1 MVRIGIIGA
10 GTCSKEVYQTAEK
23 LGRLIAERGDTL
35 ICGGLGG
42 VMEAAAKGAKSNG
55 GTTIGILP
63 GFSVEDANPFI
74 DIPIVTGLSH
84 ARNVI
89 IVRSSDILIAVAGE
103 YGTLSEIAIALKLG
117 KPVIGICSWNISK
130 DILQARSPEEAIRL
144 VDKFIK
150 EDGLYDKQG

>member
-1 MVRIGIIGA
+1 MVKVGIIGA

-23 LGRLIAERGDTL
+23 LGSLIAEHGDTL

-42 VMEAAAKGAKSNG
+42 VMEAAAKGAKSKG

-63 GFSVEDANPFI
+63 GLSAEDANPFI

-89 IVRSSDILIAVAGE
+89 IVRSSDILIAVAGK

-117 KPVIGICSWNISK
+117 KPVIGICSWNVSK
-130 DILQARSPEEAIRL
+130 DIFQTQSPEEAINL
-144 VDKFIK
+144 VDKLIQRRSP
-150 EDGLYDKQG
+150 L

>member
-1 MVRIGIIGA
+1 MVKVGIIGA

-23 LGRLIAERGDTL
+23 LGSLIAEHGDTL

-42 VMEAAAKGAKSNG
+42 VMEAAAKGAKSKG

-63 GFSVEDANPFI
+63 GLSAEDANPFI

-89 IVRSSDILIAVAGE
+89 IVRSSDILIAVAGK

-117 KPVIGICSWNISK
+117 KPVIGICSWNVSK
-130 DILQARSPEEAIRL
+130 DMFQTQSPEEAINL
-144 VDKFIK
+144 VDKLIQRRSS
-150 EDGLYDKQG
+150 L

>member
-1 MVRIGIIGA
+1 MVKIGIIGA
-10 GTCSKEVYQTAEK
+10 GTCSKEVYQTAET

-35 ICGGLGG
+35 VCGGLGG
-42 VMEAAAKGAKSNG
+42 VMEAAAKGAKLKG

-63 GFSVEDANPFI
+63 GLRAEDANPFI

-89 IVRSSDILIAVAGE
+89 IVRSSDILIAVAGK

-117 KPVIGICSWNISK
+117 KPVIGICSWNVSK
-130 DILQARSPEEAIRL
+130 DMFQTQSPEEAINL
-144 VDKFIK
+144 VDKLIQRRSP
-150 EDGLYDKQG
+150 L

>member
-1 MVRIGIIGA
+1 MVKIGIIGA
-10 GTCSKEVYQTAEK
+10 GTCSNEVYQTAEK

-42 VMEAAAKGAKSNG
+42 VMEAAAKGAKSKD

-63 GFSVEDANPFI
+63 GLSAEDANPFI

-89 IVRSSDILIAVAGE
+89 IVRSSDILIAVAGK

-117 KPVIGICSWNISK
+117 KPVIGI
-130 DILQARSPEEAIRL
+130 
-144 VDKFIK
+144 
-150 EDGLYDKQG
+150 

>member
-10 GTCSKEVYQTAEK
+10 GTCSQEAYQTAEK

-42 VMEAAAKGAKSNG
+42 VMEAAAKGAKSKG
-55 GTTIGILP
+55 GITVGILP
-63 GFSVEDANPFI
+63 GFSAEDANPFI
-74 DIPIVTGLSH
+74 DIPVVTGLSH

-89 IVRSSDILIAVAGE
+89 VVRSSDILIAVAGE

-117 KPVIGICSWNISK
+117 KPVIGIGSWNISK
-130 DILQARSPEEAIRL
+130 DILQTQSPEETINL
-144 VDKFIK
+144 VDKLIK
-150 EDGLYDKQG
+150 ESRPYDKQD

>member
-10 GTCSKEVYQTAEK
+10 GTCSKEVYKTAEK
-23 LGRLIAERGDTL
+23 LGILIAERGDIL

-63 GFSVEDANPFI
+63 GFSAEDANPFI

-89 IVRSSDILIAVAGE
+89 IVRSSDILIAVAGK

-117 KPVIGICSWNISK
+117 KPVIGIGSWDVSK
-130 DILQARSPEEAIRL
+130 DIFQTQYPEEAINL
-144 VDKFIK
+144 VDKLIK
-150 EDGLYDKQG
+150 EGRLYDKQD

>member
-1 MVRIGIIGA
+1 MAKIGIIGA
-10 GTCSKEVYQTAEK
+10 GICSKEVYQTAET

-42 VMEAAAKGAKSNG
+42 VMEAAAKGAKSKG

-63 GFSVEDANPFI
+63 GLSAEDANPFI

-89 IVRSSDILIAVAGE
+89 IVRSSDILIAVAGK

-130 DILQARSPEEAIRL
+130 DIFQTQSPEEAINL
-144 VDKFIK
+144 VDKLIQRRSP
-150 EDGLYDKQG
+150 L